1 MRIDRSSSRRVAPR
15 AILVGVVLAAAS
27 CTNPEREAQLLAE
40 ISAMGDALNDTRA
53 YVADLEMRVDSLV
66 RVAVR
71 QDSALVRLSEFTGV
85 QIPRGGPQ

>member
-1 MRIDRSSSRRVAPR
+1 MRIGPMSALRRLRLAV
-15 AILVGVVLAAAS
+15 LVGVGVVLAS

-40 ISAMGDALNDTRA
+40 ISAMGDALNDTRS

-66 RVAVR
+66 RVATR

-85 QIPRGGPQ
+85 QIPRGGQ